1 MFLEL
6 LFYGMVDWLVRLC
19 FSGGKLRV
27 LGLLIAMMDWCF
39 GCIVV
44 VCLFC
49 CGWRFTPLDLVGLV
63 VYFGLVWLM
72 VC

>member
-1 MFLEL
+1 MGWFWIGFGGFVFLEL

-27 LGLLIAMMDWCF
+27 LGLLIAMMNWCF

-49 CGWRFTPLDLVGLV
+49 CGVA
-63 VYFGLVWLM
+63 VYAA
-72 VC
+72 